1 MLELRDG
8 TRTNSQLRVQDDM
21 NWHNQE
27 KIGWLMQVEWK
38 WCSEFSRE
46 NFEHKL
52 YMTCNLWEEAPFPSL
67 LYSMPFHENYIQ
79 CHFSPRLPSGAII
92 GFIPCTF
99 PHLWV
104 CLTPK
109 HILLASWAFGFTL
122 NHEPNVRV
130 HKKKKL
136 DL

>member
-38 WCSEFSRE
+38 WCSEFSKE

-79 CHFSPRLPSGAII
+79 MSLFSE
-92 GFIPCTF
+92 
-99 PHLWV
+99 
-104 CLTPK
+104 TPK
-109 HILLASWAFGFTL
+109 WC
-122 NHEPNVRV
+122 NHWV
-130 HKKKKL
+130 HPL
-136 DL
+136 HFPPFVSVSNP

>member
-1 MLELRDG
+1 MISIG
-8 TRTNSQLRVQDDM
+8 TTKTR
-21 NWHNQE
+21 
-27 KIGWLMQVEWK
+27 GWLMQVEWK

-46 NFEHKL
+46 NFKHKL

-79 CHFSPRLPSGAII
+79 MSLFSETPKWCNHWAHPLHFPP
-92 GFIPCTF
+92 FMK
-99 PHLWV
+99 V

-109 HILLASWAFGFTL
+109 HILLASWALGFTL